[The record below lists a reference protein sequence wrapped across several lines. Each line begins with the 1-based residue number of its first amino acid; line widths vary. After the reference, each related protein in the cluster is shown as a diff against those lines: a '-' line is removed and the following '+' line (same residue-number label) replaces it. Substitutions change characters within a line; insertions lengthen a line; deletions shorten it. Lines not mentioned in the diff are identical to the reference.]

1 LKSVYLEIVE
11 DIILSNDDD
20 DDDDDDGHLVGKTD
34 PLGQDEPSIG
44 YIHVVDDAEVLGK
57 TSAKTVIPDP
67 IMAGG

>member
-11 DIILSNDDD
+11 DIILSN
-20 DDDDDDGHLVGKTD
+20 DDDGHLVGKTD

-44 YIHVVDDAEVLGK
+44 YIPVVDDAEVLGK

>member
-20 DDDDDDGHLVGKTD
+20 DDDDGHLMGKTD

-44 YIHVVDDAEVLGK
+44 YIPVVDDTEVLGK